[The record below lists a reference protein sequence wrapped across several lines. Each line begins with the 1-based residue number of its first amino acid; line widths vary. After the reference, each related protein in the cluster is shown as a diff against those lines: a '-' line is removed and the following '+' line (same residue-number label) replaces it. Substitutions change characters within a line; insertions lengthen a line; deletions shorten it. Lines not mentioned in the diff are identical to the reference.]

1 MDKEQ
6 TSLAASEDL
15 IRAVIDGG
23 DPFSFKPYGTSMLP
37 VIREGRDSVSIVRLD
52 GRAQLYDILLYKR
65 PNGKFVLHRVIA
77 VGEEDYTLCGDNRV
91 AIERGVGEDWIIGV
105 LDAIHYPS
113 GKTLT
118 RGTKAFYRAGRR
130 AHRRY
135 PLRRLRAAVCSRL
148 GRIFKKQRSKK
159 DD

>member
-6 TSLAASEDL
+6 TTLAASEEV
-15 IRAVIDGG
+15 IRAVLANGET
-23 DPFSFKPYGTSMLP
+23 FSFKPYGTSMLP
-37 VIREGRDSVSIVRLD
+37 TIRAGRDSVSIVRLD

-65 PNGKFVLHRVIA
+65 PTGKFVLHRVIA
-77 VGEEDYTLCGDNRV
+77 VGEEDYTLVGDNRV
-91 AIERGVGEDWIIGV
+91 QIEHGVKDEWIIGV
-105 LDAIHYPS
+105 LQTIHYPN
-113 GKTLT
+113 GKELT

-135 PLRRLRAAVCSRL
+135 PLRRLRMAISSRL
-148 GRIFKKQRSKK
+148 GRIFPKQRRNN